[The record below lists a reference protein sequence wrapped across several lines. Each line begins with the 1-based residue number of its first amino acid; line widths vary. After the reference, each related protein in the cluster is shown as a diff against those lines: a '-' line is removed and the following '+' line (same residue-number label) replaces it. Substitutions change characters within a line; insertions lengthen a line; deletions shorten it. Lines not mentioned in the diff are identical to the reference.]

1 MDIVQNLPEGSDR
14 ATEDDEQGTS
24 SRGGEP
30 GLPKSWRGSPG
41 EEGLTQNLPFSQRR
55 QSFLFL
61 YIRILVLPILPFPK
75 WVFLF

>member
-30 GLPKSWRGSPG
+30 GLPKSWRGRANP
-41 EEGLTQNLPFSQRR
+41 ELTLLPEKTI
-55 QSFLFL
+55 FLIPV
-61 YIRILVLPILPFPK
+61 Y
-75 WVFLF
+75 